1 MHRALY
7 IRGQSGMTS
16 RLTSCLPERATVVV
30 SLVSFLVLLT
40 IDDALTRIDS
50 RDEVRALGWVL
61 ARGSLENPSPV
72 DSSSLGIYPW

>member
-30 SLVSFLVLLT
+30 LVGLVLGVV
-40 IDDALTRIDS
+40 DD
-50 RDEVRALGWVL
+50 
-61 ARGSLENPSPV
+61 
-72 DSSSLGIYPW
+72 